1 MTSLVFLSQKQ
12 QTSLVT
18 EVDLKN
24 SLDRTNLTD
33 ENTTGENSN
42 PTPSTCGSGGG
53 GRGLEDGPR
62 QQLEKAVRGLTVKNV
77 AVESESSRKFSVAAV
92 GKLSHG
98 AEFMKEP
105 PQEDNIAEEKEM
117 CGRTSSSAMASEAT
131 RSDDDVTML
140 EHCQS
145 VSGSSS
151 DGREAVGMPETAAKL
166 PLGEMLSNAVE
177 VEGESTRKKMAVN
190 PFVKL
195 QLGKRINSEHLV
207 GGGSDCYFTSKAAPD
222 SEKKGKRRN

>member
-1 MTSLVFLSQKQ
+1 M
-12 QTSLVT
+12 
-18 EVDLKN
+18 DLKN

-53 GRGLEDGPR
+53 GRGLEDGLR
-62 QQLEKAVRGLTVKNV
+62 QQLEKAVRGLTVN
-77 AVESESSRKFSVAAV
+77 VESESSRKLEV
-92 GKLSHG
+92 GILSHG
-98 AEFMKEP
+98 AEFMKEL
-105 PQEDNIAEEKEM
+105 PQEDNIAEEIEM

-131 RSDDDVTML
+131 RSDDVTML

-151 DGREAVGMPETAAKL
+151 DGREAVGVTETAAKL

-195 QLGKRINSEHLV
+195 QFGKLINSEHFV

-222 SEKKGKRRN
+222 SEKKGKRRY

>member
-1 MTSLVFLSQKQ
+1 MKYNLTSLVFLFQKQ
-12 QTSLVT
+12 QSSLVT

-53 GRGLEDGPR
+53 GRGLEDGLR
-62 QQLEKAVRGLTVKNV
+62 QQLKKAVRGLTVKNV
-77 AVESESSRKFSVAAV
+77 DVESESSRRLEV

-131 RSDDDVTML
+131 SSDDVMLL

-151 DGREAVGMPETAAKL
+151 DGREAVGIPETAAKL
-166 PLGEMLSNAVE
+166 RLGEMLSNAME
-177 VEGESTRKKMAVN
+177 VEGESTRKKMAVRCE
-190 PFVKL
+190 K
-195 QLGKRINSEHLV
+195 QREKCE
-207 GGGSDCYFTSKAAPD
+207 KQAAAWQAD
-222 SEKKGKRRN
+222 